1 MNDDEKIFSVSEMFY
16 QEIERWSD
24 VTERDFSEEEKLNE
38 IYRLQSVITG
48 AKEILDRPRES
59 DDE

>member
-16 QEIERWSD
+16 QEIDTWRMI
-24 VTERDFSEEEKLNE
+24 DFATLSEEEKSDYVHHLRTIIE
-38 IYRLQSVITG
+38 E
-48 AKEILDRPRES
+48 AKEILDKPTQS